1 MNSKEKETYSRQIVI
16 PGIGE
21 EGQEKIK
28 KSKILIIGAGGLGS
42 PAALYLS
49 AAGVGTIGIMDNDNV
64 ELSNLQ
70 RQIIHSTHEL
80 NTPKVTSA
88 AIKMKDRNPSM
99 EIIIYNEL
107 LTESNADKIIS
118 DYDFIIDATDN
129 FAAKYL
135 INDVCVNLK
144 KSYSHGAVIRFG
156 GEAFTYIPG
165 HACYRCIFGEAPSS
179 SSMMTNK
186 EAGVMGS
193 VVGIIGTI
201 QATEAIKYICGI
213 GELLTDKLLVVDA
226 LNMNFNKIRF
236 GNVRCGRCNKG

>member
-64 ELSNLQ
+64 DLSNLQ

-144 KSYSHGAVIRFG
+144 KPYSHGAVIRFG

>member
-64 ELSNLQ
+64 DLSNLQ